1 MIVGANCYS
10 PLFFA
15 KFPSLGRMAIRP
27 YLACRVRCGILTRVD
42 TKRFQPEFRITMI
55 PNQIFFVI

>member
-10 PLFFA
+10 PLF
-15 KFPSLGRMAIRP
+15 LDV
-27 YLACRVRCGILTRVD
+27 ACRVRCGILTRVD